1 MKKSTLIQTIGAV
14 IIVILLL
21 VVAFLLGKGS
31 SNTGTEQAAENA
43 TKSETAATTAATTA
57 ETSTTTRDNNNDG
70 VTTYTTDFWGRPV
83 AHNGETGK
91 PLGKLAPK
99 GDRCKINPEITIQ
112 DSYNGIN
119 TLWSKNDGASNITEG
134 IPTTN
139 PPTATGAALA
149 GWN

>member
-31 SNTGTEQAAENA
+31 SNTGTEQTEQAAENA

-119 TLWSKNDGASNITEG
+119 TL
-134 IPTTN
+134 
-139 PPTATGAALA
+139 
-149 GWN
+149 